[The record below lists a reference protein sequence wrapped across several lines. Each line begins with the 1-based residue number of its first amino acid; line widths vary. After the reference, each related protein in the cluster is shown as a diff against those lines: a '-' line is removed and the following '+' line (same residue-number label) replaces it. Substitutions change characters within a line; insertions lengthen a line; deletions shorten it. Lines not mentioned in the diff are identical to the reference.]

1 MSTLKSNVIEPATG
15 TNLSLGAAGD
25 LIDVTSDTLQLNTWK
40 DSGGN
45 TLFVSDG
52 SGTLS
57 SVNTGLARGGG
68 PNLIS
73 THTASGSASL
83 SITSGI
89 DSTYDKYMFVLL
101 DVNPATDDESL
112 GFQVSTNG
120 GASYGE
126 NITSTFFDAYHNE
139 ADNVTG
145 LGYEAA
151 HSLNQSTAIQH
162 ITNCGGNG
170 ADESGSGI
178 LYLFTPASTTYVK
191 HFYARI
197 QGYYAGSYAQDLY
210 PAGYINTTSAINA
223 IQFSM
228 TSGNFDA
235 TIKMYGCK

>member
-15 TNLSLGAAGD
+15 TNLTLGASGD
-25 LIDVTSDTLQLNTWK
+25 LINVPSDALQLNTWK

-52 SGTLS
+52 SGSVS
-57 SVNTGLARGGG
+57 SIASGLAAGG

-73 THTASGSASL
+73 THTASAATTL

-101 DVNPATDDESL
+101 DVNPGTDDESL

-120 GASYGE
+120 GSSYGIA
-126 NITSTFFDAYHNE
+126 ITSTFWDAYHSE
-139 ADNVTG
+139 SGGTSG
-145 LGYEAA
+145 MGYESA
-151 HSLNQSTAIQH
+151 HDLANGTGIQH
-162 ITNCGGNG
+162 LTNCGGNG